1 VMNTLLNDEGK
12 VTEQVSQA
20 AKKVNTSLKNVVCCD
35 KACAC
40 SLKLAIEFMLFYLS
54 QIINH

>member
-1 VMNTLLNDEGK
+1 MNTLLNDEGK

-35 KACAC
+35 KACAS
-40 SLKLAIEFMLFYLS
+40 SLKIAIEFMLFYLS
-54 QIINH
+54 QILNH

>member
-1 VMNTLLNDEGK
+1 MMNTLLNDEGK

-35 KACAC
+35 KACAS
-40 SLKLAIEFMLFYLS
+40 SLKIAIEFMLFYLS
-54 QIINH
+54 QILNH